1 MELHLRLPQPG
12 ASVYLFCTRQDVV
25 VVSEVSILEGRTA
38 AASICAHWSVIYT
51 HPYLDGGRLNGLR
64 KGFANFHGSYP
75 LAFFVALPVS
85 TIHIHSRIHPLGVSS
100 PLLTTN
106 VIDGVNILWNW
117 KHSPGETLA
126 VHLSFSKCEDALIIH
141 RDYSTWWDT
150 FRTSTIL
157 T

>member
-1 MELHLRLPQPG
+1 MCALMELHLRLPQPG

-106 VIDGVNILWNW
+106 YTVIKPIQMCWLSLVVLSKDGRCPESIP
-117 KHSPGETLA
+117 PGG
-126 VHLSFSKCEDALIIH
+126 VVSMDNK
-141 RDYSTWWDT
+141 R
-150 FRTSTIL
+150 IL
-157 T
+157 TL

>member
-1 MELHLRLPQPG
+1 MCALMELHLRLPQPG

-25 VVSEVSILEGRTA
+25 VVSAVSILEGRTA

-75 LAFFVALPVS
+75 LAFFVALPVL

-106 VIDGVNILWNW
+106 YTVIKPIQMCW
-117 KHSPGETLA
+117 
-126 VHLSFSKCEDALIIH
+126 LSLVVLRMVDVLKVSHQVE
-141 RDYSTWWDT
+141 
-150 FRTSTIL
+150 
-157 T
+157 